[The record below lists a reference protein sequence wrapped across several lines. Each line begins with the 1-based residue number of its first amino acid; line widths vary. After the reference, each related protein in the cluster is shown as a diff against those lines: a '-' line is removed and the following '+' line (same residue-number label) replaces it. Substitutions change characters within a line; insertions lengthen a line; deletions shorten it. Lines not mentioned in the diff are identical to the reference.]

1 MIYPRLVKF
10 HHGIVDVSVVRL
22 KKIKSRQNGDGV
34 QEAEPMEPM
43 KINDDTKRQELK
55 DMISK
60 LNR

>member
-1 MIYPRLVKF
+1 MKF